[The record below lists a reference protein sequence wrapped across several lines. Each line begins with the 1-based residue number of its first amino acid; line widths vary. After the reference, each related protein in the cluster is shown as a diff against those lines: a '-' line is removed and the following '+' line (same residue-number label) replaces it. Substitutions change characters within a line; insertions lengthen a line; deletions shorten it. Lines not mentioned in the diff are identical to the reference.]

1 MTARQC
7 RVSVLLFTC
16 ALTLQLSVAGA
27 IQPIPTSRQIALTF
41 DDLPYVQVASS
52 YLPAAQRVTSDILKT
67 LARHGAPAIGFVNE
81 VQLQGPERDAR
92 TALLRQWIDHG
103 HSLGNHTYSH
113 PDFNTVSIERFQ
125 EEIVHGETVTRELM
139 KARLRSSGGNAARL
153 FFRHPMTHTGDTR
166 EKKEAIETFLGERG
180 YTIAPHTIENS
191 DFIFN
196 RVYARARVTNDNALA
211 TTVRDTYLEHT
222 MGASTFAEAISP
234 KIFNREI
241 PQTLLLH
248 ANDITADSLDELLT
262 RYESRGYRF
271 ITLEQAMADPAYKTP
286 DTLVSSHGPT
296 WFWRWARSLG
306 IKVSGA
312 GDPEVPAW
320 VMELF
325 NR

>member
-1 MTARQC
+1 MTARHGL
-7 RVSVLLFTC
+7 VPVLLFAC

-27 IQPIPTSRQIALTF
+27 VQPTPTTRQIALTF
-41 DDLPYVQVASS
+41 DDLPYVQVTSS
-52 YLPAAQRVTSDILKT
+52 YLPAAQRVTSDILTT
-67 LARHGAPAIGFVNE
+67 LAKHRAPAIGFVNE
-81 VQLQGPERDAR
+81 VQLRGPERDAR
-92 TALLRQWIDHG
+92 IALLRQWIDHD

-125 EEIVHGETVTRELM
+125 EEIVQGETVTRALM
-139 KARLRSSGGNAARL
+139 KRRPASRL

-166 EKKEAIETFLGERG
+166 EKKEAIEKFLGERG

-196 RVYARARVTNDNALA
+196 RVYARARATNDNAMA
-211 TTVRDTYLEHT
+211 TKVRDAYREHT
-222 MGASTFAEAISP
+222 MGATAFAEAISP

-286 DTLVSSHGPT
+286 DTLVSSFGPT

-312 GDPEVPAW
+312 GDPEVPPW
-320 VMELF
+320 VMDLY

>member
-1 MTARQC
+1 MTARHS
-7 RVSVLLFTC
+7 RVPVLLFAC

-27 IQPIPTSRQIALTF
+27 VQLIPTSRQIALTF
-41 DDLPYVQVASS
+41 DDLPYVRVASS
-52 YLPAAQRVTSDILKT
+52 YLPEAQRVTSDILKT
-67 LARHGAPAIGFVNE
+67 LAKHRAPAVGFVNE

-92 TALLRQWIDHG
+92 IALLRQWIDHG

-125 EEIVHGETVTRELM
+125 EEIVQGETVTRELM
-139 KARLRSSGGNAARL
+139 KARLRSSGGNSARL

-166 EKKEAIETFLGERG
+166 EKKEAIEKFLAERG

-196 RVYARARVTNDNALA
+196 RVYAQARAKSDNALA
-211 TTVRDTYLEHT
+211 TKVRDTYLEHT
-222 MGASTFAEAISP
+222 MGATTFAEAISP

-248 ANDITADSLDELLT
+248 ANDMTADSLDELLT

-286 DTLVSSHGPT
+286 DTLVSSFGPT
-296 WFWRWARSLG
+296 WFWRWTKTLG